1 MSLSHM
7 SAPSEGAQMSLSLQP
22 QAVVRLAEGE
32 GEELERE
39 GNRASILFK
48 ITLRMGSVGRGASER
63 IGHFF
68 VKPPT
73 W

>member
-1 MSLSHM
+1 MLT
-7 SAPSEGAQMSLSLQP
+7 PSTLRPRKDGPE
-22 QAVVRLAEGE
+22 REE
-32 GEELERE
+32 EELERE
-39 GNRASILFK
+39 ENRASILFK
-48 ITLRMGSVGRGASER
+48 IKLRMGSVGRGASDR

>member
-1 MSLSHM
+1 
-7 SAPSEGAQMSLSLQP
+7 
-22 QAVVRLAEGE
+22 VRLAEGE

-39 GNRASILFK
+39 ENRASILFK
-48 ITLRMGSVGRGASER
+48 IKLRMGSVGRGASER